1 MDKSYNS
8 IYGLHIKQFIE
19 MKRALGFKYVTG
31 AVILCQIDR
40 FAAQREET
48 STGITR
54 EFAKSWSEKRPHE
67 SDNYRYNRIR
77 ILAQFSSYL
86 LDLGIHSYIPK
97 LPHYPK
103 STFVPYIFSRKEI
116 DAIFK
121 ACDALLLEIVNPT
134 SVIFCMPALLRLL
147 YATGIRIGEALNLKD
162 EEVNLKENYLQ
173 VKDSKNGKERI
184 IPISKSLVSVCEEY
198 LKYRNH
204 LPLGKIKSGYFFVK
218 LNGDKCGRSVNAWFK
233 KCLEKA
239 DVPYIKGNQIPRIHD
254 LRHTFAV
261 TALANMAESG
271 IDLYASLPVLSNY
284 LGHQSLAATNHYV
297 RLTANMYPDLIKK
310 VDMVCLDVFPK
321 ISNYESD

>member
-1 MDKSYNS
+1 
-8 IYGLHIKQFIE
+8 

-86 LDLGIHSYIPK
+86 LDLDIQSYIPK
-97 LPHYPK
+97 LPHYSK
-103 STFVPYIFSRKEI
+103 STFIPYIFSQNEI

-121 ACDALLLEIVNPT
+121 ASDALFLEIVNPA
-134 SVIFCMPALLRLL
+134 SVIFSIPVLLRLL

-162 EEVNLKENYLQ
+162 EDVNLNEKYLK

-184 IPISKSLVSVCEEY
+184 IPIAKSLVSVCEEY
-198 LKYRNH
+198 LKYRNL
-204 LPLGKIKSGYFFVK
+204 LPVGKIKSSYFFVR
-218 LNGDKCGRSVNAWFK
+218 LNGDKCGQSVRAWFK

-239 DVPYIKGNQIPRIHD
+239 GITGLVGNQIPRIHD

-261 TALANMAESG
+261 TALANLAESG

-284 LGHQSLAATNHYV
+284 LGHQSLEATNYYV